1 MSWINDSWISE
12 GSSSGGSGSSE
23 VTKQEFDKVKKQVT
37 QQEQKITIQE
47 QKLQE
52 QETQLTTISEI
63 ITTDVLT
70 NDNLLYNSTGI
81 VNLTGWFS
89 TDKVSIFTD
98 DYVLDDN
105 CYFIITGNNAP
116 DGFISMSIEVTP
128 GETYTFSGNVI
139 AQEAPLTVIFGYQDK
154 DHLNST
160 EVTLND
166 TILTDVYQDWT
177 QVSFSSVAPDNAQSA
192 YVCFIFEATDENM
205 QAGLKRLK
213 VEKGNV
219 ATKWVPSLTDP
230 YQANVVF
237 TGYDAAAL
245 LKEQQ

>member
-1 MSWINDSWISE
+1 MSWISDGWIAE
-12 GSSSGGSGSSE
+12 GSSGGGSGSSE
-23 VTKQEFDKVKKQVT
+23 VTKQEFDKVKKQVV
-37 QQEQKITIQE
+37 QQE

-52 QETQLTTISEI
+52 QETQLATISDTL
-63 ITTDVLT
+63 TTDILA

-89 TDKVSIFTD
+89 TDKVSIFRD

-128 GETYTFSGNVI
+128 GETYTFSGSLI
-139 AQEAPLTVIFGYQDK
+139 AQQAPLTVIFGYQDK

-160 EVTLND
+160 EATLND
-166 TILTDVYQDWT
+166 TILTDTYQNWT
-177 QVSFSSVAPDNAQSA
+177 QISFSSVAPDNAQSA

-205 QAGLKRLK
+205 KAGLKRLK
-213 VEKGNV
+213 VEKGNA
-219 ATKWVPSLTDP
+219 ATKWVPALTDP

>member
-1 MSWINDSWISE
+1 MSWISDGWIAE
-12 GSSSGGSGSSE
+12 GSSGGGSGSSE
-23 VTKQEFDKVKKQVT
+23 VTKQEFDKVKKQVI
-37 QQEQKITIQE
+37 QQE

-52 QETQLTTISEI
+52 QETQLATISDTL
-63 ITTDVLT
+63 TTDILA

-89 TDKVSIFTD
+89 TDKVSIFRD

-128 GETYTFSGNVI
+128 GETYTFSGSLI
-139 AQEAPLTVIFGYQDK
+139 AQQAPLTVVFGYQDK

-160 EVTLND
+160 ESTLSD
-166 TILTDVYQDWT
+166 TILTDTYQDWT

-192 YVCFIFEATDENM
+192 YVCFIFEAADENM
-205 QAGLKRLK
+205 KAGLKRLK
-213 VEKGNV
+213 VEKGKV
-219 ATKWVPSLTDP
+219 ATKGVPSLTDP

-237 TGYDAAAL
+237 TG
-245 LKEQQ
+245 

>member
-1 MSWINDSWISE
+1 MSWINDSWITE
-12 GSSSGGSGSSE
+12 DSSGSGSGSSE

-37 QQEQKITIQE
+37 QQEQKLQE
-47 QKLQE
+47 QKI
-52 QETQLTTISEI
+52 QLTAISET

-89 TDKVSIFTD
+89 TDKVSIFRD

-128 GETYTFSGNVI
+128 GETYTFSGSLI
-139 AQEAPLTVIFGYQDK
+139 AQQAPLTVIFGYQDK
-154 DHLNST
+154 NNLNST
-160 EVTLND
+160 ESTLND
-166 TILTDVYQDWT
+166 TILTDTYLDWT

>member
-1 MSWINDSWISE
+1 MSWINDSWITE
-12 GSSSGGSGSSE
+12 DSSGSGSGSSE

-37 QQEQKITIQE
+37 QQEQKI
-47 QKLQE
+47 
-52 QETQLTTISEI
+52 QLTAISETI
-63 ITTDVLT
+63 ITDVLT

-89 TDKVSIFTD
+89 TDKVSIFRD

-128 GETYTFSGNVI
+128 GETYTFSGSLI
-139 AQEAPLTVIFGYQDK
+139 AQQAPLTVIFGYQDK
-154 DHLNST
+154 NNLNST
-160 EVTLND
+160 ESTLND
-166 TILTDVYQDWT
+166 TILTDTYQDWT

>member
-1 MSWINDSWISE
+1 MSWIHDGWIAE
-12 GSSSGGSGSSE
+12 GSSGEGAGSSE
-23 VTKQEFDKVKKQVT
+23 VTKQEFDKVKKQVL
-37 QQEQKITIQE
+37 QQE

-52 QETQLTTISEI
+52 QEVQLTTISDI
-63 ITTDVLT
+63 ISSDVLT

-89 TDKVSIFTD
+89 TDKVSIFRD

-105 CYFIITGNNAP
+105 CYFIITGNNSP

-128 GETYTFSGNVI
+128 GETYTFSGNFI
-139 AQEAPLTVIFGYQDK
+139 ARQAPLTIVFGYQDK

-166 TILTDVYQDWT
+166 TVLTDTYQDWT

-192 YVCFIFEATDENM
+192 YVCFIFEATNEDM

-213 VEKGNV
+213 VEKGSV
-219 ATKWVPSLTDP
+219 ATKWIPSLTDP
-230 YQANVVF
+230 YQANVIF

-245 LKEQQ
+245 LREQQ

>member
-1 MSWINDSWISE
+1 
-12 GSSSGGSGSSE
+12 
-23 VTKQEFDKVKKQVT
+23 
-37 QQEQKITIQE
+37 
-47 QKLQE
+47 
-52 QETQLTTISEI
+52 
-63 ITTDVLT
+63 
-70 NDNLLYNSTGI
+70 
-81 VNLTGWFS
+81 
-89 TDKVSIFTD
+89 
-98 DYVLDDN
+98 
-105 CYFIITGNNAP
+105 
-116 DGFISMSIEVTP
+116 MSIEVTP
-128 GETYTFSGNVI
+128 GETYTFSGSLI
-139 AQEAPLTVIFGYQDK
+139 AQQAPLTVIFGYQDK
-154 DHLNST
+154 NNLNST
-160 EVTLND
+160 ESTLND
-166 TILTDVYQDWT
+166 TILTDTYQDWT

>member
-1 MSWINDSWISE
+1 MSWISDGWIAE
-12 GSSSGGSGSSE
+12 GSSGGGSGSSE
-23 VTKQEFDKVKKQVT
+23 VTKQEFDKVKKQVI
-37 QQEQKITIQE
+37 QQE

-52 QETQLTTISEI
+52 QETQLATISDTL
-63 ITTDVLT
+63 TTDILA

-89 TDKVSIFTD
+89 TDKVSIFRD

-128 GETYTFSGNVI
+128 GETYTFSGSLI
-139 AQEAPLTVIFGYQDK
+139 AQQAPLTVVFGYQDK

-160 EVTLND
+160 ESTLSD
-166 TILTDVYQDWT
+166 TILTDTYQDCT

-192 YVCFIFEATDENM
+192 YVCFIFEAADENM
-205 QAGLKRLK
+205 KAGLKRLK

>member
-1 MSWINDSWISE
+1 MIKSKN
-12 GSSSGGSGSSE
+12 
-23 VTKQEFDKVKKQVT
+23 KVVQ
-37 QQEQKITIQE
+37 QE

-52 QETQLTTISEI
+52 QETQLATISDTL
-63 ITTDVLT
+63 TTDILA

-89 TDKVSIFTD
+89 TDKVSIFRD

-128 GETYTFSGNVI
+128 GETYTFSGNLI
-139 AQEAPLTVIFGYQDK
+139 AQQAPLTVIFGYQDK

-160 EVTLND
+160 EATLSD
-166 TILTDVYQDWT
+166 TILTDTYQDWT
-177 QVSFSSVAPDNAQSA
+177 QVSFSSIAPDNAQSA

-205 QAGLKRLK
+205 RAGLKRLK

>member
-1 MSWINDSWISE
+1 MSWINDSWITE
-12 GSSSGGSGSSE
+12 DSSGSGSGSSE

-37 QQEQKITIQE
+37 QQEQKI
-47 QKLQE
+47 
-52 QETQLTTISEI
+52 QLTAISET

-89 TDKVSIFTD
+89 TDKVSIFRD

-128 GETYTFSGNVI
+128 GETYTFSGSLI
-139 AQEAPLTVIFGYQDK
+139 AQQAPLTVIFGYQDK
-154 DHLNST
+154 NNLNST
-160 EVTLND
+160 ESTLND
-166 TILTDVYQDWT
+166 TILTDTYQDWT

>member
-1 MSWINDSWISE
+1 MSWINDSWITE
-12 GSSSGGSGSSE
+12 DSSGSGSGSSE

-37 QQEQKITIQE
+37 QQEQKLQE
-47 QKLQE
+47 QKI
-52 QETQLTTISEI
+52 QLTAISETI
-63 ITTDVLT
+63 ITDVLT

-89 TDKVSIFTD
+89 TDKVSIFRD

-128 GETYTFSGNVI
+128 GEIYTFSGNVI

-177 QVSFSSVAPDNAQSA
+177 QISFSSVAPDNAQSA

>member
-1 MSWINDSWISE
+1 MSWINE
-12 GSSSGGSGSSE
+12 GWLTEYSSGGGSVNSE
-23 VTKQEFDKVKKQVT
+23 TINLEFNKVKNQIV
-37 QQEQKITIQE
+37 QQE

-52 QETQLTTISEI
+52 QKTQLITISNTLANDI
-63 ITTDVLT
+63 IT

-81 VNLTGWFS
+81 VNLAGWFS
-89 TDKVSIFTD
+89 TDKVSIFRD

-116 DGFISMSIEVTP
+116 DGFISMSVEVTP

-139 AQEAPLTVIFGYQDK
+139 AQQSPLTVIFGYQDENN
-154 DHLNST
+154 LNST
-160 EVTLND
+160 DCTLNNK
-166 TILTDVYQDWT
+166 ILTDVYQDWT
-177 QVSFSSVAPDNAQSA
+177 KVSISSVAPENAKSA
-192 YVCFIFEATDENM
+192 YVCFIFEATDEDKR
-205 QAGLKRLK
+205 AGLKRLK
-213 VEKGNV
+213 IEKGNI
-219 ATKWVPSLTDP
+219 ATKWIPSLTDP

>member
-1 MSWINDSWISE
+1 MSWISDGWIAE
-12 GSSSGGSGSSE
+12 GSSGGGSGSSE
-23 VTKQEFDKVKKQVT
+23 VTKQEFDKVKKQVV
-37 QQEQKITIQE
+37 QQE

-52 QETQLTTISEI
+52 QETQLATISDTL
-63 ITTDVLT
+63 TTDILA

-89 TDKVSIFTD
+89 TDKVSIFRD

-128 GETYTFSGNVI
+128 GETYTFSGSLI
-139 AQEAPLTVIFGYQDK
+139 AQQAPLTVIFGYQDK

-160 EVTLND
+160 EATLSD
-166 TILTDVYQDWT
+166 TILTDTYQDWT

-192 YVCFIFEATDENM
+192 YVCFIFEAADENM
-205 QAGLKRLK
+205 RAGLKRLK

-219 ATKWVPSLTDP
+219 ATKWVPALTDP

>member
-1 MSWINDSWISE
+1 MSWINDSWITE
-12 GSSSGGSGSSE
+12 DSSGSGSGSSE

-37 QQEQKITIQE
+37 QQEQKLQE
-47 QKLQE
+47 QKI
-52 QETQLTTISEI
+52 QLTAISET

-89 TDKVSIFTD
+89 TDKVSIFRD

-128 GETYTFSGNVI
+128 GETYTFSGSLI
-139 AQEAPLTVIFGYQDK
+139 AQQAPLTVIFGYQDK
-154 DHLNST
+154 NNLNST
-160 EVTLND
+160 ESTLND
-166 TILTDVYQDWT
+166 TILTDMYQDWT